1 MQSFKDFIR
10 VKDRESK
17 MFIRESIYELKHN
30 AFYNTDYFNKK
41 YLYEEDA
48 PEETDAET
56 KDTKDDADKQT
67 TDNNQDNTLDKQD
80 NADAIRKQLESI
92 IEYVSPC
99 FLYLGPERLTSM
111 VDVIN
116 KKLTKDS
123 KTETFILNDLKN
135 ASEEDQK
142 IITHLKETYSKI
154 ENLSQEQDKKGLNT
168 SLKIQNGAVTIINEG
183 FVSAIT
189 KFFATIGKWINLLM
203 GKFKEEKGKE
213 CDTDKIKSIWNADI
227 EKVKPSMTDD
237 EKRKLGVTWTKDV
250 SAADVAIMKN
260 DKTNFYKTMCLIS
273 LKYGPKSIEYIAEIT
288 KKMLADQK
296 LKALNPSSDKKQD
309 DSEDTKKDDKKETN
323 ESYRFSRFGRMRR
336 LSRRFR

>member
-1 MQSFKDFIR
+1 MQSFKEFIR

-56 KDTKDDADKQT
+56 KDDTDKQDT
-67 TDNNQDNTLDKQD
+67 TDKKQDNTLDKQD

-183 FVSAIT
+183 LISAIT
-189 KFFATIGKWINLLM
+189 KIFATIGKWINLLM

-336 LSRRFR
+336 LNRRFR

>member
-17 MFIRESIYELKHN
+17 VFIRESIYELKHN
-30 AFYNTDYFNKK
+30 AFYNTDYFNTK

-183 FVSAIT
+183 LISAIT
-189 KFFATIGKWINLLM
+189 KIFATIGKWINLLM

-227 EKVKPSMTDD
+227 EKVKPSMSDD